1 MKNILR
7 KRDLLPSL
15 IVSIINS
22 ILMVAFSLS
31 LARLFNSII
40 ERSGVFKESILI
52 SLILLGLQ
60 LVTAYFG
67 NLLNNR
73 FVRIS
78 NERIKKTYIRN
89 VLGKDYESFSKK
101 ELNSYTSFVTVDL
114 VSFEENYLRSITTL
128 VDNLPLLIVSFISI
142 VTINPYFL
150 LIIIGIFI
158 ASMISLIAF
167 SSKLEEKNEEYLSKV
182 GNFNN
187 LFIDKLKSFKI
198 IHIYQLLNQTITSLD
213 SSIRNIEKSSESRY
227 NWSFLV
233 NNILSGWM
241 QLSTIITYGVGGY
254 LVFRGKI
261 SVGYL
266 VSINELMGNAF
277 TPLISLLSVF
287 SRFSMVKGVKER
299 LLKDISP
306 SIKSEEEVRLDGSI
320 EKIEL
325 TGVSYNYGEGQEDVL
340 KDINLELAKDHIYVI
355 KGDNGS
361 GKSTL
366 VNLIMGFLKSY
377 RGQIKVNGINLK
389 TIDPQEIYQRI
400 QYIPQE
406 ASILS
411 GNLSDNINTENINTE
426 LLGHL
431 EVDIRGDRLS
441 TDSLSGGQKQKINIL
456 RALSKDG
463 DIIVADEPTNNLDQ
477 KAREIFYKELNKQNS
492 KIIILISH
500 EKEEELDAE
509 YIFLD
514 NGRIKY

>member
-40 ERSGVFKESILI
+40 ERPGFFKEYILL
-52 SLILLGLQ
+52 SLILLGFQ
-60 LVTAYFG
+60 LAFAYLG

-89 VLGKDYESFSKK
+89 ILGKNYESFSKK

-114 VSFEENYLRSITTL
+114 VFFEENYLRAIMTL
-128 VDNLPLLIVSFISI
+128 VDNLPLLIFSFIGI
-142 VTINPYFL
+142 VTIHPYFI

-158 ASMISLIAF
+158 ASIISLIVF
-167 SSKLEEKNEEYLSKV
+167 SSKLEGKNEEYLSEV
-182 GNFNN
+182 EYFNN
-187 LFIDKLKSFKI
+187 LFLDKLKSFKI
-198 IHIYQLLNQTITSLD
+198 IHIYKLFNQTIGNLD
-213 SSIRNIEKSSESRY
+213 TSIRNIEKSSESRH

-233 NNILSGWM
+233 NNIISGWM
-241 QLSTIITYGVGGY
+241 QLSTIISYAVGGY
-254 LVFRGKI
+254 LVFRGEI

-266 VSINELMGNAF
+266 VSMNELMGNTF
-277 TPLISLLSVF
+277 TPLISLLSIL
-287 SRFSMVKGVKER
+287 SSFSMVKGVKKR
-299 LLKDISP
+299 LLKEIGP
-306 SIKSEEEVRLDGSI
+306 SITKEVGDKLYGSI

-325 TGVSYNYGEGQEDVL
+325 KGVCYNYGEGQEDVL
-340 KDINLELAKDHIYVI
+340 KDINLELEKGHIYII
-355 KGDNGS
+355 KGENGS

-377 RGQIKVNGINLK
+377 RGQIHVNGINLK

-411 GNLSDNINTENINTE
+411 GKLNDNINPENIDTE
-426 LLGHL
+426 LLDYL
-431 EVDIRGDRLS
+431 EIDIKGDILS
-441 TDSLSGGQKQKINIL
+441 TDSMSGGQKQKINIL

-477 KAREIFYKELNKQNS
+477 KTREVFYKELNKQNS
-492 KIIILISH
+492 KIIVFISH
-500 EKEEELDAE
+500 EKVDKLNAE
-509 YIFLD
+509 YFHLD
-514 NGRIKY
+514 NGGIK

>member
-254 LVFRGKI
+254 
-261 SVGYL
+261 SC
-266 VSINELMGNAF
+266 
-277 TPLISLLSVF
+277 
-287 SRFSMVKGVKER
+287 
-299 LLKDISP
+299 
-306 SIKSEEEVRLDGSI
+306 
-320 EKIEL
+320 
-325 TGVSYNYGEGQEDVL
+325 
-340 KDINLELAKDHIYVI
+340 
-355 KGDNGS
+355 
-361 GKSTL
+361 
-366 VNLIMGFLKSY
+366 
-377 RGQIKVNGINLK
+377 
-389 TIDPQEIYQRI
+389 
-400 QYIPQE
+400 
-406 ASILS
+406 
-411 GNLSDNINTENINTE
+411 
-426 LLGHL
+426 
-431 EVDIRGDRLS
+431 
-441 TDSLSGGQKQKINIL
+441 
-456 RALSKDG
+456 
-463 DIIVADEPTNNLDQ
+463 
-477 KAREIFYKELNKQNS
+477 
-492 KIIILISH
+492 
-500 EKEEELDAE
+500 
-509 YIFLD
+509 
-514 NGRIKY
+514 